1 MFLHPILDTLTI
13 EINHTTRD
21 KERSTI
27 NNINLIHWF
36 HHKFWSTEIHNRNI
50 AEYQRQQQY
59 QPSPLFII
67 QQEGKE
73 REKHIE
79 RKYRT
84 QEPSHTYHLNIWI
97 RQEIEAHRQVCKT
110 LAERTPRWVHRKTNH
125 HHHGEEWSGTMIALS
140 IKLRRSYCSRL
151 YTFIISTAHTECAN
165 NHEQQC
171 EIREPRYH
179 ITSQYV
185 ITWLNHK
192 ISQNV
197 HQHNTNSCISTQ
209 AIQRRVIFSDIR
221 RCGGVTNLSFIFFFT
236 NY

>member
-1 MFLHPILDTLTI
+1 MFLHPTLDTLTI

-27 NNINLIHWF
+27 NNITT
-36 HHKFWSTEIHNRNI
+36 TESITIIKSIYCYITEH
-50 AEYQRQQQY
+50 QRQQQY
-59 QPSPLFII
+59 HPSSLLII
-67 QQEGKE
+67 KQEGKE

-97 RQEIEAHRQVCKT
+97 RQEIEAHCQVSKT
-110 LAERTPRWVHRKTNH
+110 LAKRTPGRFHRKTNH
-125 HHHGEEWSGTMIALS
+125 HHHGEEWPGTMIALS
-140 IKLRRSYCSRL
+140 IELRRSYSSRL
-151 YTFIISTAHTECAN
+151 YSFIISTAHTECTN

-171 EIREPRYH
+171 EIREPRNY
-179 ITSQYV
+179 ITSQEV

-192 ISQNV
+192 ISLNV
-197 HQHNTNSCISTQ
+197 HKHDTYGSVSTQ
-209 AIQRRVIFSDIR
+209 AIQRRVIFSDFR
-221 RCGGVTNLSFIFFFT
+221 RYGGVTNLSFIFFFT